1 MAKTTLNLSIDEA
14 AAERARRYSELHD
27 TSISRLVSD
36 FLAGLPLSEELDESG
51 LPPITRRLHG
61 IAKGGPDEEDY
72 HEYLFEKYGR

>member
-1 MAKTTLNLSIDEA
+1 MAKTTLNLSVEEA

-36 FLAGLPLSEELDESG
+36 FLAGLPLEDAEVAE

-61 IAKGGPDEEDY
+61 IAAGGPDEEDY
-72 HEYLFEKYGR
+72 HEYLLEKYGR